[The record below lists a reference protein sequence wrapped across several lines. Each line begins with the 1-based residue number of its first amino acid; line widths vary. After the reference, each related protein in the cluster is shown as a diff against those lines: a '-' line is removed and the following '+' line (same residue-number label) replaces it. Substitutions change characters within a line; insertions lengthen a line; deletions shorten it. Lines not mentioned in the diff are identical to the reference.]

1 MLSVQERTAASRV
14 GEVGGDEGVAG
25 HSIPVGL
32 FRVLAFWAG
41 AFPWA
46 LYSTLT
52 GKVRYRL
59 YPTKKPRPDKSGAFT
74 FNFRYCL
81 YSLLRIRIVVGPSD
95 GLLLVLNLC
104 PSVVSLTAIG
114 GWERLVD
121 LAEGVWARAGRTARI
136 AMINKSF
143 FISLKLQRI
152 LLILLY

>member
-14 GEVGGDEGVAG
+14 GEVGDDEGVAG

-41 AFPWA
+41 VFPWA
-46 LYSTLT
+46 LYSALT
-52 GKVRYRL
+52 GKVRYRF

-74 FNFRYCL
+74 FNFGYCL
-81 YSLLRIRIVVGPSD
+81 YSLISLRIVSGPSD

-104 PSVVSLTAIG
+104 PSVVSLAATG

-121 LAEGVWARAGRTARI
+121 LSEGVWARAGRAARI

-143 FISLKLQRI
+143 FIARKLQII
-152 LLILLY
+152 LFY